1 MWKMITLLLVGGA
14 ILFAA
19 IQLVPYGKNHTNP
32 TVQQE
37 PNWNSSQ
44 TRQLAVAACFD
55 CHSNQTQWPWYSNIA
70 PMSWLIQHDVE
81 EGRQVLNFSEWGN
94 RHAEVDD
101 IAEIIQ
107 GGEMPPGYY
116 GLLHPAAQL
125 KPSQKQTLIQGMQA
139 TFGVT
144 SEGSEREHD

>member
-1 MWKMITLLLVGGA
+1 MWKIITLLLVGA
-14 ILFAA
+14 VVLFAA
-19 IQLVPYGKNHTNP
+19 IQLAPYGKNHTNP
-32 TVQQE
+32 GVQQE

-101 IAEIIQ
+101 IPEIIQ
-107 GGEMPPGYY
+107 EGEMPPSYY
-116 GLLHPAAQL
+116 GLLHPTAQL
-125 KPSQKQTLIQGMQA
+125 TPSQKQTLIQGMQA

-144 SEGSEREHD
+144 GEGSESEHD